1 MRFLK
6 FNKNWTRYKA
16 NDILVT
22 FPTNSL
28 SWDLLSYE
36 NISDLKNL
44 HYGLI
49 HNGFSS
55 SCIDGLNPLF
65 PYINSE
71 HLPSKYELLK
81 NGDLILADAS
91 EDRKD
96 VGRPVEIIDIKEQN
110 IVAGLHTIH
119 ARDNTNLIIS
129 GYKSF
134 YFQSKAMKQQLYK
147 VSNGSKIFGIS
158 PSVFKEL
165 IMLIPC
171 KEEQEKIVNLLRKLE
186 DKIDTQIKIIDEY
199 ESALNY
205 IKDEVL
211 WNIKDTK
218 KYTVK
223 DILSP
228 INIKS
233 TIQDEDPVLSSTV
246 KGLFLQSEYF
256 GKNISSENNIGYKK
270 VKFGNI
276 IISPQNLWMGNIT
289 YNNKF
294 EKGIVSPSYHIFEV
308 NLGFNP
314 IYISLLLKSHKALY
328 LYKSVSEQGASVVR
342 RNLNIEAFN
351 ELCFSIPKIDVQNK
365 IAEIITIV
373 NNKIN
378 IEADY
383 LAILNKQKQFLLNNL
398 FV

>member
-1 MRFLK
+1 LRFLK
-6 FNKNWTRYKA
+6 FNRNWTRYKA
-16 NDILVT
+16 NDILIT

-71 HLPSKYELLK
+71 YLPSKYELLK

-96 VGRPVEIIDIKEQN
+96 VGRPVEIIDIKNQN

-119 ARDNTNLIIS
+119 ARDNTNLIIH

-165 IMLIPC
+165 IILIPC

-186 DKIDTQIKIIDEY
+186 DKIETQNKIISSL
-199 ESALNY
+199 ESQRKG
-205 IKDEVL
+205 I
-211 WNIKDTK
+211 
-218 KYTVK
+218 
-223 DILSP
+223 
-228 INIKS
+228 INILLKQLKS
-233 TIQDEDPVLSSTV
+233 FNELSLSEILIEFNKKTTTNNEFPVLSSTAS
-246 KGLFLQSEYF
+246 GIHLQSDYF
-256 GKNISSENNIGYKK
+256 NKEASSDDTTGYKILPK
-270 VKFGNI
+270 NYG
-276 IISPQNLWMGNIT
+276 T
-289 YNNKF
+289 YRSMSDTGRFNFNQQTLLDY
-294 EKGIVSPSYHIFEV
+294 GIVSPAYPVFYSNTY
-308 NLGFNP
+308 NLSFVILYLNNSSEIKKQILELKTGGTRFALSFQKLCTLNIP
-314 IYISLLLKSHKALY
+314 NISLKQQNNVMQIMNSIDLKIQNENNLLNLY
-328 LYKSVSEQGASVVR
+328 NRQK
-342 RNLNIEAFN
+342 
-351 ELCFSIPKIDVQNK
+351 
-365 IAEIITIV
+365 
-373 NNKIN
+373 
-378 IEADY
+378 DY
-383 LAILNKQKQFLLNNL
+383 LLNNL